1 MIKFRCARCGQKI
14 AVNDEGAGAVIAC
27 TTCLETII
35 VPPETA
41 AEFQQ
46 PSAPV
51 ALSVPVVVERNWQ
64 ERLTVAEHRAE
75 SATTLVRAGLL
86 PHLARLMMDKLVQA
100 LVRQRGQLLETQ
112 QVGTDRM
119 LDLEQRVVR
128 VQEQW
133 QLRLAESEK
142 CITELQA
149 ELAVKEQENREL
161 RRNNVLLTQYLME
174 AERERDAAQV
184 RENKRGRTYEALTF
198 CCARS
203 ACS

>member
-1 MIKFRCARCGQKI
+1 MAPKTLDELAAADDDPSLRPAEQLVAREADQVGARRQRVARRGLVLELDQHARAEVVDHRQPMCPADADELCEPGLLGE
-14 AVNDEGAGAVIAC
+14 ADDAEVRLVN
-27 TTCLETII
+27 
-35 VPPETA
+35 PE
-41 AEFQQ
+41 
-46 PSAPV
+46 
-51 ALSVPVVVERNWQ
+51 Q
-64 ERLTVAEHRAE
+64 ER
-75 SATTLVRAGLL
+75 GL
-86 PHLARLMMDKLVQA
+86 
-100 LVRQRGQLLETQ
+100 
-112 QVGTDRM
+112 GTDRM
-119 LDLEQRVVR
+119 LDLEQRVIR

-184 RENKRGRTYEALTF
+184 RANKRGRTYEALTF